1 MNYHRLKQKVFV
13 PMLVLPLILG
23 TSSLMAQD
31 TVVDTTLLNRTGEVV
46 DLLTAAGS
54 ESQTR
59 INQLSDQADEAFANY
74 KRQADLVDALQVY
87 NAGLRRTI
95 AAQLVTI
102 ANYYQSISEIAVLQR
117 QIPPLMERMM
127 TALEQFVALDLPF
140 QQDVRN
146 ARLTLIRNAFDNSS
160 VNIAEKFRVVLQEY
174 QTQNTYGRIM
184 NSYSNILPIGGVDRD
199 VDILRVGR
207 IALLYQ
213 TSDQTSTGVWDTQ
226 SNQWVALPDEYRRP
240 VATGI
245 RMAQQLSSTEIL
257 ELPIAA
263 PE

>member
-1 MNYHRLKQKVFV
+1 
-13 PMLVLPLILG
+13 
-23 TSSLMAQD
+23 
-31 TVVDTTLLNRTGEVV
+31 
-46 DLLTAAGS
+46 
-54 ESQTR
+54 
-59 INQLSDQADEAFANY
+59 
-74 KRQADLVDALQVY
+74 
-87 NAGLRRTI
+87 
-95 AAQLVTI
+95 
-102 ANYYQSISEIAVLQR
+102 
-117 QIPPLMERMM
+117 M